1 MAWRSAGSAA
11 RSFVSAAARAPS
23 LRPPP
28 ATLPRLR
35 PSQSSLPRRRFT
47 NPRFHHFLILIF
59 QFEWLEIIV
68 LLMTLYSYVYCK
80 AWTFWG
86 INPYFWIIENVHLLD
101 WDMVFDGW
109 IGTWESL
116 DAHSLSCLCT
126 TWWLQLDSS
135 LTLISTCEL
144 SANSLTVPSN
154 ALVKIANYSPFVS
167 FITLLRVHCGKE
179 QPKLVS
185 FFFSCSKFPV
195 WTTVVYS
202 CLGIKLDLV
211 FFFW

>member
-1 MAWRSAGSAA
+1 MQDLLLAL
-11 RSFVSAAARAPS
+11 SF
-23 LRPPP
+23 PPP
-28 ATLPRLR
+28 LELR
-35 PSQSSLPRRRFT
+35 PSDLRQQRFRASVLPNPLCLAADSQIQGFT
-47 NPRFHHFLILIF
+47 ISCAHVDI
-59 QFEWLEIIV
+59 QVWIV
-68 LLMTLYSYVYCK
+68 LLTTLYSYVYSWNELRFAK
-80 AWTFWG
+80 LEHLG